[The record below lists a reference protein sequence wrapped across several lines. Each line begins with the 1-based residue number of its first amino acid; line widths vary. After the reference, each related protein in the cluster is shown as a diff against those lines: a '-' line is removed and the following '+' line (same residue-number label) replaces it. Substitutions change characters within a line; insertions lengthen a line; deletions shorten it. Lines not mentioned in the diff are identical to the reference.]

1 MQQPPVSL
9 VNLSEEEK
17 DKVAALAQRS
27 LVRGSVMYLIP
38 FFVFGFLVW
47 YVNHH
52 HVSLGLS
59 DPNVRSFLNIGLV
72 FLAILPA
79 RLFVN
84 VVLRY
89 RKSLNAWQ
97 KKVIRGK
104 VVDKQGKVIFV
115 SNQKIRLDEANAAR
129 VKTGDEVVVSLS
141 TVNNAILDFEV
152 KSS

>member
-9 VNLSEEEK
+9 VNLSQEEK
-17 DKVAALAQRS
+17 DKVAALAQRD
-27 LVRGSVMYLIP
+27 LVRGALIYLIP
-38 FFVFGFLVW
+38 FVVFITAVIYINQNYLT
-47 YVNHH
+47 
-52 HVSLGLS
+52 LGLE

-104 VVDKQGKVIFV
+104 VVDKQGKMIFV
-115 SNQKIRLDEANAAR
+115 SNQKVRLDEANAAK

-141 TVNNAILDFEV
+141 TVSNTILDFEV
-152 KSS
+152 KG